1 MKKIYLSLF
10 LSILWTS
17 TLFAATEIDGINYEL
32 NTTDRT
38 ATVVSSN
45 SYSGAIVI
53 PETVVN
59 NNRNYAVVAIAAG
72 AFSQKSITSVVIPS
86 SVTSIGA
93 SAFYQCTS
101 LNAVTIGEGV
111 QTIGESAFFGC
122 SALLSISVPGSVSRI
137 EKLAFGDCVV
147 LADVTLNEGIT
158 YIGDAAFGYCPK
170 LTSITI
176 PSTITSMGMAVF
188 YNCQYIKSIVW
199 NAKKCVDFNSAAE
212 SPFSRYYTKGSSYNN
227 CSATHY
233 DYTFNSSSLGYTRT
247 GNYWTTSITFGDEVE
262 HIPAYLCYSF
272 TGELRN
278 ITIPD
283 NVKTIGDCAFYGCNQ
298 LVSVKFGSGLTV
310 IGKSAFSNCSKLA
323 SVKLQDNVSTIE
335 TYAFAGCSALNSLTL
350 GKGIKTIGSYAFS
363 NCTNLITLNNYTVE
377 PPVIESSVFNGI
389 SDLMAIDLFVREKA
403 FNDYKSAAVWKNM
416 HLDTFAD
423 DTRVFSLTLSS
434 ADNTKGATSPSGKY
448 DEGDDI
454 VISALAKDG
463 YHFTKWNDGNRD
475 NPRLIKLTGDLTYT
489 AYFAAGSEGSSSG
502 NAYAVNINGENCS
515 LNISG
520 QYPEGSVVTMEAV
533 PDECLEFKQWSDGNK
548 ENPRTITVADDTDL
562 TAEFNKVRYT
572 ITDTSASNAKG
583 HVEVID
589 E

>member
-59 NNRNYAVVAIAAG
+59 NNRNYAVVAIANQ
-72 AFSQKSITSVVIPS
+72 AFYGKSITSVVIPS
-86 SVTSIGA
+86 SVTIIGA

-101 LNAVTIGEGV
+101 LNTVTIGEGV
-111 QTIGESAFFGC
+111 QTIGASAFLGC
-122 SALLSISVPGSVSRI
+122 SALFAISIPGSVSRI

-199 NAKKCVDFNSAAE
+199 NAKKCVDFNSETE

-227 CSATHY
+227 CSATNY
-233 DYTFNSSSLGYTRT
+233 DHTFNGSSSGSTRT

-262 HIPAYLCYSF
+262 HVPAYLCYQF
-272 TGELRN
+272 QGELRN

-283 NVKTIGDCAFYGCNQ
+283 NVKTIGSYAFYGCNQ

-310 IGKSAFSNCSKLA
+310 IGKSAFSNCSNLA

-335 TYAFAGCSALNSLTL
+335 TYAFSGCSALNSLTL
-350 GKGIKTIGSYAFS
+350 GKGVKTIGSYAFS

-548 ENPRTITVADDTDL
+548 DNPRTITVADDTDL